1 MVFFNEFIESIVFC
15 RNMTPSKELFR
26 SIEETPR
33 EERLKELKIHHLE
46 ETVDSLEQ
54 KLNEQIELYNKKC
67 VEFEQ
72 MKQLNIACDTKIIEL
87 TDELTEKE
95 NFIKNMNNIVE
106 DKDYIMSKLLMLEKL
121 LINCN
126 YSQGSN
132 ENLLKE
138 LYNKI
143 DENADNC
150 DIKEIVYKLNE
161 NLLKQDYINSIIEE
175 NYKKIDVELLIKC
188 LEQDKNIKLDYLDSL
203 KLKNNE
209 LEMKMKEILIENEVL
224 KEKLQKKSLEQE
236 NVLKKEYFECLKLT
250 TNEFET
256 NLKLLTSENDKKLT
270 ELHEMIVEL
279 KQNDLKILI
288 SNLDDDKIVKNDY
301 LESLKLKI
309 CELETELKE
318 NPNENGQL
326 REVTSFFQ
334 EKFDAMA
341 KILDEFKEKDMNTII
356 KIINEDKQ
364 FKKEYLESL
373 KLKNNELETKLKEI
387 LEENNELRKQK
398 DKKADVNMI
407 LEFLEQNN
415 TKMES
420 LDNLKSK
427 NYELEMKLKEVLI
440 ENQQLKEKVQ
450 KTESNTCNESMELLI
465 KKLEKNYSEYL
476 NSLKLRN
483 SELETKI
490 TQLLS
495 ENDELKKNSLQSDT
509 NLLVKHLEQV
519 KIDCFKNV
527 KSGNHEL
534 EAQLKEL
541 STVND
546 KKLTQILRTVE
557 ELKQND
563 VKNRLET
570 KTEQLNK
577 LKSLNRDL
585 EAKFNEKLSE
595 FEREKAEL
603 LKKLR
608 QTERK

>member
-1 MVFFNEFIESIVFC
+1 
-15 RNMTPSKELFR
+15 MTPSKELFR

-209 LEMKMKEILIENEVL
+209 FEMKMKEILIENEVL

-270 ELHEMIVEL
+270 QLHEMIVEL

-407 LEFLEQNN
+407 LEFWN
-415 TKMES
+415 KIIPKW
-420 LDNLKSK
+420 NLW
-427 NYELEMKLKEVLI
+427 I
-440 ENQQLKEKVQ
+440 
-450 KTESNTCNESMELLI
+450 I
-465 KKLEKNYSEYL
+465 
-476 NSLKLRN
+476 
-483 SELETKI
+483 
-490 TQLLS
+490 
-495 ENDELKKNSLQSDT
+495 
-509 NLLVKHLEQV
+509 
-519 KIDCFKNV
+519 
-527 KSGNHEL
+527 
-534 EAQLKEL
+534 
-541 STVND
+541 
-546 KKLTQILRTVE
+546 
-557 ELKQND
+557 
-563 VKNRLET
+563 
-570 KTEQLNK
+570 
-577 LKSLNRDL
+577 
-585 EAKFNEKLSE
+585 
-595 FEREKAEL
+595 
-603 LKKLR
+603 
-608 QTERK
+608 

>member
-209 LEMKMKEILIENEVL
+209 FEMKMKEILIENEVL

-270 ELHEMIVEL
+270 QLHEMIVEL

>member
-1 MVFFNEFIESIVFC
+1 
-15 RNMTPSKELFR
+15 
-26 SIEETPR
+26 
-33 EERLKELKIHHLE
+33 
-46 ETVDSLEQ
+46 
-54 KLNEQIELYNKKC
+54 
-67 VEFEQ
+67 
-72 MKQLNIACDTKIIEL
+72 
-87 TDELTEKE
+87 
-95 NFIKNMNNIVE
+95 
-106 DKDYIMSKLLMLEKL
+106 
-121 LINCN
+121 
-126 YSQGSN
+126 
-132 ENLLKE
+132 
-138 LYNKI
+138 
-143 DENADNC
+143 
-150 DIKEIVYKLNE
+150 
-161 NLLKQDYINSIIEE
+161 
-175 NYKKIDVELLIKC
+175 
-188 LEQDKNIKLDYLDSL
+188 
-203 KLKNNE
+203 
-209 LEMKMKEILIENEVL
+209 
-224 KEKLQKKSLEQE
+224 
-236 NVLKKEYFECLKLT
+236 
-250 TNEFET
+250 
-256 NLKLLTSENDKKLT
+256 
-270 ELHEMIVEL
+270 
-279 KQNDLKILI
+279 
-288 SNLDDDKIVKNDY
+288 
-301 LESLKLKI
+301 
-309 CELETELKE
+309 
-318 NPNENGQL
+318 
-326 REVTSFFQ
+326 
-334 EKFDAMA
+334 
-341 KILDEFKEKDMNTII
+341 
-356 KIINEDKQ
+356 
-364 FKKEYLESL
+364 
-373 KLKNNELETKLKEI
+373 
-387 LEENNELRKQK
+387 
-398 DKKADVNMI
+398 
-407 LEFLEQNN
+407 
-415 TKMES
+415 MES